1 MPKNIRIKAQVG
13 VDKEVKINLDQD
25 FDRLEILS
33 LSINQSDVYNRDC
46 SDFGVIAGRVI
57 ANGGFGVPNAKI
69 GVFIPLDSEDE
80 ENEVIKNLYPY
91 KKIQSRN
98 ELGYRYNLLPSEPD
112 YDGHVNT
119 GSFPK
124 ENELLLNQEVSY
136 VYNKYYKFTVK
147 TNDSGDFLIYGVPV
161 GNHQILMETDMSSI
175 GCFSLSPQ
183 DIIITG
189 KANEGEFDGAKFK
202 ESASIDELPQI
213 VTQTKTIDVFPFW
226 GEESICKAAINR
238 LDFDLR
244 DSGVDI
250 QPTSVFMG
258 SIGTDD
264 GKNSLNRNCV
274 PRRLQGDKC
283 SLVSGPGSVEAI
295 RQTIFT
301 KVSNGQTVP
310 VLERFDFPAIIDD
323 DGKYVINV
331 PMNMNYTITNEF
343 GEEEI
348 SNDPT
353 VGIPTT
359 GKYRFR
365 FKFLTD
371 GSGAR
376 LRKRGEYL
384 VPNIKEYTSIAA
396 DAGAN
401 VAAGTISP
409 EEASYSFSVDIDDYP
424 SLTDVIATNDY
435 FYSMRYSQVYTTSL
449 FLKKWVKPVGGLAGF
464 FLSGKWRHIGIKRI
478 KPSAEKDCAG
488 LVTDVPSN
496 NAIKEN
502 TFSYI
507 LSNIFNTFIT
517 IIILV
522 IFAYLIYIA
531 LGFMIQAIGFIPASF
546 QNAWTILMCA
556 LPAAVFGAVNA
567 ILTGPRITL
576 PMKNYDD
583 CEDCQCNSNLF
594 TFVLNLP
601 FGALGSGS
609 GTASTAGAD
618 ADASCQTLPPF
629 NNFPSDQPQSIDNQN
644 SAGTQGWNNGGG
656 GAGWGC
662 LTVGLGGTF
671 AQGLLNTAIISFGTL
686 VGFAIAASVVCLL
699 ANFPSL
705 GGILQAACNIAQ
717 QAYGAAAA
725 IVAGVAYG
733 VVALYITNLIAA
745 LILNGNSVWR
755 GLMEWRTRRTVFD
768 FLCEGGIS
776 ETYNND
782 WINGFL
788 YHFQFKMKVV
798 NDVASYCERTLY
810 YSPVQGKFYY
820 RASPWAPS
828 LPYPE
833 GTFSNILY
841 STTLTE
847 LGVPSKQLKEA
858 CASAAGAEK
867 CSMMPQLGSTSRQNT
882 SDLVSYVG
890 TARLLFEMI
899 NNTPFWVTGPTSCF
913 FNNTTDLVLDG
924 DIAQAFSQ
932 NNQFGI
938 AEFVTPQEFE
948 QAINNPAG
956 TTAQIAAE
964 NNPFYWNLLIVGSGL
979 NDNEGTNNN
988 GITDIEFKVEEQT
1001 LRDCLLGGDTGIC
1014 TGINWTQIVPY
1025 YPWDNGPTPFG
1036 DRNNYWD
1043 TNTIIT
1049 INHQPS
1055 PYFDVTSL
1063 SPISNNTAPSNPT
1076 YGPFGTPP
1084 WVTSFDMRLATH
1096 FHFYFGLRNGSTSY
1110 NEFSK
1115 RYIDTEEEYV

>member
-33 LSINQSDVYNRDC
+33 LSINQADVYNRDC

-69 GVFIPLDSEDE
+69 GVFIPLDEEDE
-80 ENEVIKNLYPY
+80 KNEVIKALYPY
-91 KKIQSRN
+91 KKIQNRN
-98 ELGYRYNLLPSEPD
+98 ELGYRYNLLPAEPD

-136 VYNKYYKFTVK
+136 VYNKYYQFTVK
-147 TNDSGDFLIYGVPV
+147 TNESGDFLIYGVPV

-189 KANEGEFDGAKFK
+189 KANEGEFNGAKFK

-213 VTQTKTIDVFPFW
+213 ITQTKTIDVFPFW

-250 QPTSVFMG
+250 QPTAVFIG

-301 KVSNGQTVP
+301 TVTNGQTVP

-401 VAAGTISP
+401 VVAGTISP
-409 EEASYSFSVDIDDYP
+409 EEASYSFSVDINDYP

-478 KPSAEKDCAG
+478 KPAAEKDCAG
-488 LVTDVPSN
+488 VVTDVPSN

-507 LSNIFNTFIT
+507 LANIFST
-517 IIILV
+517 IISMV
-522 IFAYLIYIA
+522 IVLLYAYLIYMA
-531 LGFMIQAIGFIPASF
+531 LGFLLDAISLIPGYP
-546 QNAWTILMCA
+546 NAWTIFVFA
-556 LPAAVFGAVNA
+556 LVTIIFNAVHA
-567 ILTGPRITL
+567 IVTGPRITL
-576 PMKNYDD
+576 PLKNYDD
-583 CEDCQCNSNLF
+583 CEDCQCNTDLF
-594 TFVLNLP
+594 TFVLTLN
-601 FGALGSGS
+601 FGSLVNVAGN
-609 GTASTAGAD
+609 ASTAGAD

-629 NNFPSDQPQSIDNQN
+629 AGFPSANATPIDSQAN
-644 SAGTQGWNNGGG
+644 AGTQGWNAAGG

-662 LTVGLGGTF
+662 FTVGLGGTV
-671 AQGLLNTAIISFGTL
+671 LNAINGTMNVLMGVVIGAMAIVAIACLAAII
-686 VGFAIAASVVCLL
+686 
-699 ANFPSL
+699 PSL
-705 GGILQAACNIAQ
+705 GGFLQAFCTAGIN
-717 QAYGAAAA
+717 AYAAVVIGVQVTLYATVAA
-725 IVAGVAYG
+725 FIVGCVS
-733 VVALYITNLIAA
+733 ALLLVNS
-745 LILNGNSVWR
+745 SVWR

-782 WINGFL
+782 WLNGFL

-798 NDVASYCERTLY
+798 NEVASYCERTLY

-858 CASAAGAEK
+858 CSSAAGAEK
-867 CSMMPQLGSTSRQNT
+867 CSMMPELGSTSRQNT
-882 SDLVSYVG
+882 SDLVSYIG
-890 TARLLFEMI
+890 IARLFWRM
-899 NNTPFWVTGPTSCF
+899 NNIFPFWATVPGNCF
-913 FNNTTDLVLDG
+913 FNNNTDLVLDG

-938 AEFVTPQEFE
+938 AEFVTPQEF
-948 QAINNPAG
+948 QQSLNNPPG
-956 TTAQIAAE
+956 TTVQIAAE
-964 NNPFYWNLLIVGSGL
+964 NNPFYWNCLLVGSPQCQ
-979 NDNEGTNNN
+979 GTTSA
-988 GITDIEFKVEEQT
+988 GICVIDFKVEEQT

-1025 YPWDNGPTPFG
+1025 YPWDNGPAPFG
-1036 DRNNYWD
+1036 DQQNYWD

-1063 SPISNNTAPSNPT
+1063 SPISNNAAPSNPT

-1096 FHFYFGLRNGSTSY
+1096 FHFYFGLRNGSTAY

-1115 RYIDTEEEYV
+1115 RYIDIEENYV